1 MSESDP
7 LSHQSPDH
15 RFLLASCRAYP
26 EPCPAAKGLRIDS
39 KGQGAFSLHLGDL
52 LLMWPSAG
60 LRPPPQE
67 CLKNRTKVD
76 TNNTGYTQLYSQVPY
91 TRQSLASLP
100 GLAHTQPHSG
110 CLMVTAGN
118 NHCFGLYSKVFRE
131 TCIFHQPHKGW

>member
-7 LSHQSPDH
+7 LSHQNQNQITGSSWP
-15 RFLLASCRAYP
+15 
-26 EPCPAAKGLRIDS
+26 PAERTLSHVQLPRGSGLTAKV
-39 KGQGAFSLHLGDL
+39 KGHSLHLGDL

-76 TNNTGYTQLYSQVPY
+76 TNNTGYTQLYSEVPY

-100 GLAHTQPHSG
+100 GLAHTHPHSG

-131 TCIFHQPHKGW
+131 TCIFHQPHKG